1 MVPGPEMPA
10 LEGVCLNPYPA
21 ALVNFMTVIIVL
33 LITVIAGVIAYY
45 LFQKRQEPKKNSK
58 QEFDDV
64 VKENAN
70 EAVEKAQQDNVADF
84 EEHQQTPEKSGRL

>member
-1 MVPGPEMPA
+1 MPA
-10 LEGVCLNPYPA
+10 LEGVCLNPYPS

-33 LITVIAGVIAYY
+33 LISIIAGVIAYY
-45 LFQKRQEPKKNSK
+45 FFQKRQEPKKVTK

-64 VKENAN
+64 VKENADG
-70 EAVEKAQQDNVADF
+70 AVEKAQQDNVADY